1 MNFSAES
8 WLFIYLIGMVV
19 LMYFFIIR
27 PGKKKNKQQRELHDS
42 VAVGDVIS
50 TLGGIIGTVVE
61 RDADYITIRIDD
73 EKDVTMRLVIQAV
86 HSVML
91 KHDANK

>member
-8 WLFIYLIGMVV
+8 WIFIYIIGMLVM
-19 LMYFFIIR
+19 LYFFVIR
-27 PGKKKNKQQRELHDS
+27 PGQKKNKKQREMHDS

-73 EKDVTMRLVIQAV
+73 KHDVTMRLVIQAV
-86 HSVML
+86 HSIML
-91 KHDANK
+91 KNDANK